1 MLVKRVKKKK
11 RIIFFSSLVFQS
23 KGEKKERGKAG
34 EMILIINERRHE
46 VNDDSFFKSVFDKNK
61 KRSEVRTIRK

>member
-46 VNDDSFFKSVFDKNK
+46 VDDSFFKSVFDKNK

>member
-1 MLVKRVKKKK
+1 M
-11 RIIFFSSLVFQS
+11 FQS